1 MRSREDE
8 TEVYAGG
15 LIDVDLE
22 VGAEELR
29 ANLSDVLSKVA
40 YGERRVLVTR
50 NGRPLA
56 VILPVAD
63 AAFYADLE
71 DAQDQAMVKDRA
83 AAVAAEETVDARQG

>member
-8 TEVYAGG
+8 TEVHAGG
-15 LIDVDLE
+15 IIDVDVE

-71 DAQDQAMVKDRA
+71 DAQESAMANDRA
-83 AAVAAEETVDARQG
+83 GAVAAEVPAIARQE

>member
-1 MRSREDE
+1 MRSREE
-8 TEVYAGG
+8 EMEVHAGG
-15 LIDVDLE
+15 LVDVDLE

-29 ANLSDVLSKVA
+29 AHLSDVLSKVS

-63 AAFYADLE
+63 AAHYAELI
-71 DAQDQAMVKDRA
+71 DADDRA
-83 AAVAAEETVDARQG
+83 AVDAVEDAPAGRA

>member
-1 MRSREDE
+1 M
-8 TEVYAGG
+8 
-15 LIDVDLE
+15 DVE

-29 ANLSDVLSKVA
+29 ANLSEVLSKVA
-40 YGERRVLVTR
+40 YGERRVLVTS

-71 DAQDQAMVKDRA
+71 DAQETAMANDRA
-83 AAVAAEETVDARQG
+83 VAVTAEEPASARQG

>member
-8 TEVYAGG
+8 TEVHAGG
-15 LIDVDLE
+15 IIDVDVE

-29 ANLSDVLSKVA
+29 ANLSEVLSKVA

-71 DAQDQAMVKDRA
+71 DAQEAAMANDRA
-83 AAVAAEETVDARQG
+83 VAVTTEEPASARQG